1 MWGAIPLQAQQE
13 MTLVGSGS
21 SLAGSVLGAW
31 EKGFN
36 RQHPAV
42 QVGYVSTSSS
52 DGIQQVSTLGEDFAV
67 GEVALTKQ
75 QKNNANQR
83 LAQIPIAVIS
93 IVPIY
98 NLPGQGE
105 LRFTGEVLAQ
115 MYMGHISNW
124 NDERIAKLN
133 PGALLPDLPITLVQR
148 PAGTG
153 SRYIFTG
160 FLAKSSPEFRRW
172 TNRTPHKAPTQVMEK
187 LSQRLTDKVASTPGA
202 IGFVDWSFAVQSGV
216 PYGRVQNSSG
226 KFVKASL
233 ANVNAASAAMQELV
247 FTNFQGPLL
256 DAPGENSYPLTSFVW
271 AYLPVTGLAPER
283 RDKLYRFLDWCLG
296 EGQSLIAG
304 RGYDRLPEPIAT
316 RAQAKLRALFQ

>member
-1 MWGAIPLQAQQE
+1 MV
-13 MTLVGSGS
+13 LVGSGS
-21 SLAGSVLGAW
+21 SLAGSLFGVWG
-31 EKGFN
+31 KGFN
-36 RQHPAV
+36 QQHPAIE
-42 QVGYVSTSSS
+42 VGYVSTSSS
-52 DGIQQVSTLGEDFAV
+52 DGIEQVGTLHEDFAV
-67 GEVALTKQ
+67 GEVPLTNK
-75 QKNNANQR
+75 QKNNANLR

-98 NLPGQGE
+98 NLPGRSE
-105 LRFTGEVLAQ
+105 LRFTGELLAQ

-148 PAGTG
+148 PKGTG
-153 SRYIFTG
+153 SRYIFTE
-160 FLAKSSPEFRRW
+160 FLAKTSPEFRRW
-172 TNRTPHKAPTQVMEK
+172 TNSTRHEAPTEVEEK
-187 LSQRLTDKVASTPGA
+187 LSQRMTDKVASTPGA
-202 IGFVDWSFAVQSGV
+202 IGFVDWSFAVQSGL

-233 ANVNAASAAMQELV
+233 ANVSAASAAMQELV

-271 AYLPVTGLAPER
+271 AYLPVTGMVPGR
-283 RDKLYRFLDWCLG
+283 TDNLYEFLNWCLG

-304 RGYDRLPEPIAT
+304 QGYDRLPKPIAT
-316 RAQAKLRALFQ
+316 RAQAELQALFQ